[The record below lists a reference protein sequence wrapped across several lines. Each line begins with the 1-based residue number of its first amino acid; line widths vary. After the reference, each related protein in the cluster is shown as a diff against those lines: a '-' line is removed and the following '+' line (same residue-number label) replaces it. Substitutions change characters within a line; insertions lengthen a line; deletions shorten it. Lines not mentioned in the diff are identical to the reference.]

1 MKFSPAWSSCSPVV
15 RVDMSAGASS
25 NSRWVGAVNALLRE
39 FHKLCSRRGN
49 EADGP
54 RSPVGPPPHVGGYG
68 LSMQV
73 AAILLALS
81 PHVTHAAE
89 VVILTPHVDA
99 IRHEFGRS
107 FAEWHEKKFGEKAD
121 VQWRNV
127 GGTSDALRFVQSEFA
142 KKPDGIGLDIL
153 FGGGQEPYLVLA
165 DKKFSARYQPPA
177 NILTGIPQDLQGMD
191 VYDENLTWFAA
202 ALSSFGILQN
212 TKLQRTLHLD
222 FAHTWADLANPKLIG
237 WVGAGDPRNSGT
249 MNVMFEAFLQAYGW
263 EKGWQKL
270 TEIGGNVRKFDRL
283 SSTTAKDVTL
293 GETAYAFAIDFYGF
307 SQIAV
312 AGRTNMTF
320 VLPEDFTAI
329 NADCIAILK
338 GAPNLRTAQ
347 RFVDF
352 VLSEEG
358 QRLWFLPRGHAE
370 GAKQF
375 SIERMTIRP
384 DFYQRYKGV
393 SNIEFSPFDLKQS
406 FVYNSKLG
414 RDRRE
419 VLAAMVG
426 ALLVD
431 THTELQAAWR
441 AIIARGLRPQD
452 LAELG
457 RVPLTEQEALKL
469 AGGSWK
475 DPAVRNRMKTEWQ
488 TWAREKYRKLCAS

>member
-1 MKFSPAWSSCSPVV
+1 MLVERQQPTF
-15 RVDMSAGASS
+15 
-25 NSRWVGAVNALLRE
+25 
-39 FHKLCSRRGN
+39 
-49 EADGP
+49 
-54 RSPVGPPPHVGGYG
+54 RSPSVRRPR
-68 LSMQV
+68 
-73 AAILLALS
+73 LLISL
-81 PHVTHAAE
+81 VTLLLTFRLTLEPAAE
-89 VVILTPHVDA
+89 VIILTPHVDA
-99 IRHEFGRS
+99 IRHEFGRG
-107 FAEWHEKKFGEKAD
+107 FAEWHLKKFGENAE

-127 GGTSDALRFVQSEFA
+127 GGTSDALRFVQSEFS

-165 DKKFSARYQPPA
+165 DKKLSARYQPPA
-177 NILTGIPQDLQGMD
+177 EILAGIPQDLQGMD
-191 VYDENLTWFAA
+191 VYDENFTWFAA

-283 SSTTAKDVTL
+283 SSSTAKDVTL

-329 NADCIAILK
+329 NGDAMAILK
-338 GAPNLRTAQ
+338 GAPNVKTAQ

-370 GAKQF
+370 GPKQF
-375 SIERMTIRP
+375 SIERMSVRP

-431 THTELQAAWR
+431 THSELQAAWR
-441 AIIARGLRPQD
+441 AVIARGMKSED
-452 LAELG
+452 LSELG
-457 RVPLTEQEALKL
+457 RMPLTEQEALKL
-469 AGGSWK
+469 ATGAWK
-475 DPAVRNRMKTEWQ
+475 DPAVRNRLKTEWQ
-488 TWAREKYRKLCAS
+488 SWGRQKYSRMRAGN